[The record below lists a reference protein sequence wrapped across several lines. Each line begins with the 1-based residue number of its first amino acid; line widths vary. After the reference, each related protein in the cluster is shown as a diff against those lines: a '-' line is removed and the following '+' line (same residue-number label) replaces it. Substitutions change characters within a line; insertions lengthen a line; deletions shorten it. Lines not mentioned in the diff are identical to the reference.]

1 MQTAN
6 DFMQTATALL
16 QKRSELDSASRS
28 LPPPYGAMPPI
39 PISEDCQAKAMIA
52 YHLLSAARLC
62 RELGERM
69 AEREKNQEV
78 KP

>member
-16 QKRSELDSASRS
+16 QTRSEIDAESRA
-28 LPPPYGAMPPI
+28 LPPPYGAMPPV
-39 PISEDCQAKAMIA
+39 PISEDRQAKAMIA

-69 AEREKNQEV
+69 AERERQKS
-78 KP
+78 